1 MEDKRVVSKERG
13 EAIAREHNISFL
25 ETSAKVCSHQ
35 ADQIIN
41 HYFQTNI
48 NIETA
53 FIELAESI
61 LDKSNVQEAKPAP
74 FPQPQP
80 ASGPRC
86 PGCSQWS
93 QP

>member
-25 ETSAKVCSHQ
+25 ETSAKVCW
-35 ADQIIN
+35 DQFERWMIKFS
-41 HYFQTNI
+41 FQTNI

-86 PGCSQWS
+86 PGCSQ
-93 QP
+93 